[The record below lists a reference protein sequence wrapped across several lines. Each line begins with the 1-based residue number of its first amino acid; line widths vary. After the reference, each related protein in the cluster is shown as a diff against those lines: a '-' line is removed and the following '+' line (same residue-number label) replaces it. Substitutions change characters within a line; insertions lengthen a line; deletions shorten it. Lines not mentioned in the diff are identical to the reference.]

1 MERGITALDESQT
14 SGMDPSFAD
23 ESTTII
29 HQNQPGVEATSL
41 SDGLTPHAHGSSPQ
55 GSRVDKASTITDQP
69 SMSEAYVWPKFLTR
83 LREAFCLDPQ
93 PSSRER
99 GSPPTTRSGHITPPS
114 MSLAEQQRLKQAIET
129 FPPQAVGQFLVAV
142 CIDHG
147 TDSFFYFDQE
157 QLTSDLRTFYADPLT
172 PLRSDPNFVCLA
184 LSVFALGSQWTTLA
198 NPSNHTPAAVP
209 GDSDPGRIFYD
220 QARFLIVDIMDSS
233 SIRSVQ
239 AAFVLGVY
247 LMPAS
252 AIGASYIYMGLALRK
267 ALALNLHREG
277 DDGQLDDRE
286 REARRRLWW
295 AIYSLERTTTIKLNR
310 PRTINQDIVTAKLPQ
325 PCPQMDSA
333 QIFDNVQH
341 QVANATLVMILDQL
355 SETHGHSA
363 PQNFDTA
370 LKEWKRS
377 LPASLKLE
385 SQNPE
390 SPSYR
395 AVVHL
400 YLNYYFAWIA
410 IGKVS
415 VVTVVRA
422 HLQSA
427 LRDVNQASPRVAT
440 PVEALSKSCIKA
452 AKKMLQLFED
462 LTNTRKLTGF
472 SFTDF
477 QGCSI
482 ATIILFLAGIVDSD
496 GGHNHRAIFG
506 LECLRRMTG
515 GNQTAKMGVHFVE
528 ALQSIAEEAT
538 AKLQRAKQAAT
549 SRTISGSN
557 IARTSGYS
565 QWARWL
571 ANSEVLQAQ
580 KGSSGSTAEPTAPL
594 FLASLHSSVPGTS
607 LANDSLSDWEQA
619 AAIQLSQLASSNY
632 LSMAKPGP
640 MPLETSS
647 LMEHELPSFLYG
659 DDQMYLMGLTG
670 LDVLDFGSPVS

>member
-1 MERGITALDESQT
+1 MHIHHADTTGLRWCVQLSDVFPPDRLPTPTTPVPLSTAMSDTARRERRRRRRRVAEQDRKRAPRACDRCRARKSKCNESPTGVCDRCFRGRFLCTYARELSMERGITALEESHR
-14 SGMDPSFAD
+14 SGMDLSFAD
-23 ESTTII
+23 ESTAII

-55 GSRVDKASTITDQP
+55 GSRVDKASTINDQP

-157 QLTSDLRTFYADPLT
+157 QLTSDLRAFYADPLT

-295 AIYSLERTTTIKLNR
+295 AIYSLER
-310 PRTINQDIVTAKLPQ
+310 
-325 PCPQMDSA
+325 
-333 QIFDNVQH
+333 
-341 QVANATLVMILDQL
+341 
-355 SETHGHSA
+355 
-363 PQNFDTA
+363 
-370 LKEWKRS
+370 
-377 LPASLKLE
+377 
-385 SQNPE
+385 
-390 SPSYR
+390 
-395 AVVHL
+395 
-400 YLNYYFAWIA
+400 
-410 IGKVS
+410 
-415 VVTVVRA
+415 
-422 HLQSA
+422 
-427 LRDVNQASPRVAT
+427 
-440 PVEALSKSCIKA
+440 
-452 AKKMLQLFED
+452 
-462 LTNTRKLTGF
+462 
-472 SFTDF
+472 
-477 QGCSI
+477 
-482 ATIILFLAGIVDSD
+482 
-496 GGHNHRAIFG
+496 
-506 LECLRRMTG
+506 
-515 GNQTAKMGVHFVE
+515 
-528 ALQSIAEEAT
+528 
-538 AKLQRAKQAAT
+538 
-549 SRTISGSN
+549 
-557 IARTSGYS
+557 
-565 QWARWL
+565 
-571 ANSEVLQAQ
+571 
-580 KGSSGSTAEPTAPL
+580 
-594 FLASLHSSVPGTS
+594 
-607 LANDSLSDWEQA
+607 
-619 AAIQLSQLASSNY
+619 
-632 LSMAKPGP
+632 
-640 MPLETSS
+640 
-647 LMEHELPSFLYG
+647 
-659 DDQMYLMGLTG
+659 
-670 LDVLDFGSPVS
+670 